1 MGYIEKKIG
10 FYTDIGNSR
19 EQNEDSTVCFS
30 NPRNITD
37 VELVL
42 GVADGMGGYN
52 GGKEASSFI
61 TSELERL
68 FRGEGQYKTFAETL
82 ETDPRN
88 LPYLYKT
95 AIESINCG
103 LYEKRMKDPERSE
116 MGSTFT
122 GVLGYEMELY
132 LAHVGDSRAYLIRQ
146 GKISALTEDHVIGR
160 KIGKVKKIED
170 KSPLPKYFNLLYRSM
185 GYKPWVKM
193 DYKILKVEPNDAY
206 FFCTD
211 GLYNYVDE
219 KTIFLTMMNLEYD
232 PQKSTET
239 LVKLAK
245 AKGATD
251 NISAACVLYLNVMG
265 LEMSKDEKTQRIQ
278 F

>member
-1 MGYIEKKIG
+1 MGYIEKQIG

-19 EQNEDSTVCFS
+19 EYNEDSLVCFS
-30 NPRNITD
+30 NSRNISD

-42 GVADGMGGYN
+42 GVADGMGEAG

-68 FRGEGQYKTFAETL
+68 FKDQGQYKAFAESL
-82 ETDPRN
+82 ETDPKN
-88 LPYLYKT
+88 LPYIYKC
-95 AIESINCG
+95 AIESINRD
-103 LYEKRMKDPERSE
+103 LYEKRMKESQSLE

-146 GKISALTEDHVIGR
+146 GKIAALTEDHVIGN
-160 KIGKVKKIED
+160 KIEKVKKSED
-170 KSPLPKYFNLLYRSM
+170 KSKLPKYFHLLYRSM
-185 GYKPWVKM
+185 GYKPWLKT
-193 DYKILKVEPNDAY
+193 DYKILKVEPNDFY

-211 GLYNYVDE
+211 GLYNYIDE
-219 KTIFLTMMNLEYD
+219 KTIFLTLMNLEYD
-232 PQKSTET
+232 PKKSTET

-245 AKGATD
+245 AKGSKD
-251 NISAACVLYLNVMG
+251 NISAAAVLYLNVMG
-265 LEMSKDEKTQRIQ
+265 LEMSKQEKTQML
-278 F
+278 

>member
-19 EQNEDSTVCFS
+19 EQNEDSVVCFS
-30 NPRNITD
+30 NSRNISD

-42 GVADGMGGYN
+42 GVADGMGGYK
-52 GGKEASSFI
+52 GGKEAGLFI

-68 FRGEGQYKTFAETL
+68 FKDKGEYKKLAETL
-82 ETDPRN
+82 ETEPRN
-88 LPYLYKT
+88 LPYLYKC
-95 AIESINCG
+95 AIESINKN
-103 LYEKRMKDPERSE
+103 LYEKRMNESERSE
-116 MGSTFT
+116 MGSTLT

-146 GKISALTEDHVIGR
+146 GKISALTEDHVIGN
-160 KIGKVKKIED
+160 KIRKVKKIED
-170 KSPLPKYFNLLYRSM
+170 PTQLPRYFHLLYRSM
-185 GYKPWVKM
+185 GYKPWIKI
-193 DYKILKVEPNDAY
+193 DYKILKVEPNDVY

-245 AKGATD
+245 AKGSTD

-265 LEMSKDEKTQRIQ
+265 LEMTKQEKTQRIQ